1 MAAYEGHVAK
11 RQKTENNGYGMNQG
25 GKDKLME
32 DPHKPSPSPVVH
44 VRGLSETVV
53 EQDLV
58 DTLQN
63 FGCISYVIMM
73 PKKRQ
78 ALVEFEDI
86 AGATECVNY
95 VQSNQLYV
103 SGHPAFFNFSTSQK
117 IQRPGGPED
126 MRTANHILLFTILN
140 PQYPITVEV
149 MHTISSP
156 YGQVQRIVIFKKN
169 GVQAMVEFETVDQA
183 KRAKQALNGADI
195 YSGCCTLKI
204 EYAKPTKLNVVRND
218 NESWDYSNPSLGK
231 SPVVAKNQP
240 LLQDPRYAPG
250 PTPYGE
256 CPQSPEVGLLGN
268 HPDVRR
274 GGGGGPGMGPPPG
287 GHGGGYG
294 GPGPMYDGDNYD
306 NYCGGGGGGRGG
318 YGMQTERY
326 GPGSTGILDRYGAP
340 PMPPY
345 EDPNSRM
352 MGQHP
357 SGGGGGG
364 PQQGAVLM
372 AYGLNMDKINCDSIF
387 NLFCL
392 YGNVVRIKFLKS
404 KEGSAMVQMGDNQ
417 AVDRVI
423 QNLNNCYFVGKKIQL
438 GYSKQAFLQDV
449 PNPHTLPDGSPSFK
463 DFMGSRNNR
472 FTNPEAAS
480 KNRIQGPAKVLHY
493 FNAPP
498 NITED
503 EICQVFTDAGAKSPV
518 RIKQFPSRTERSSTG
533 LVEFETKADA
543 IEGLVACNH
552 QSIPNPS
559 KNPFVF
565 KLCFSQTPI
574 MG

>member
-1 MAAYEGHVAK
+1 MATYEGHVAK

-86 AGATECVNY
+86 NGATECVNY
-95 VQSNQLYV
+95 AQTNQLYV

-149 MHTISSP
+149 MQTICSP

-169 GVQAMVEFETVDQA
+169 GVQAMVEFENVEQA

-218 NESWDYSNPSLGK
+218 NESWDYSNPSLG
-231 SPVVAKNQP
+231 S
-240 LLQDPRYAPG
+240 
-250 PTPYGE
+250 
-256 CPQSPEVGLLGN
+256 

-274 GGGGGPGMGPPPG
+274 GGGGGGGPGMGPPPG
-287 GHGGGYG
+287 SHGGGYG
-294 GPGPMYDGDNYD
+294 PGPMYEGDGYD
-306 NYCGGGGGGRGG
+306 NYCGGGGGGRG
-318 YGMQTERY
+318 YGMQPDRY
-326 GPGSTGILDRYGAP
+326 GPGPVSTGILDRYGGP

-352 MGQHP
+352 IGHNP
-357 SGGGGGG
+357 AGG

-372 AYGLNMDKINCDSIF
+372 VYGLNMEKINCDSLF

-404 KEGSAMVQMGDNQ
+404 KEGSAMIQMGDGL
-417 AVDRVI
+417 AVERAI
-423 QNLNNCYFVGKKIQL
+423 QNLSNCYFMGRKMQL
-438 GYSKQAFLQDV
+438 GHSKQAFLQDV

-498 NITED
+498 NITEE

-533 LVEFETKADA
+533 LVEFDTKADA
-543 IEGLVACNH
+543 IEGLIACNH
-552 QSIPNPS
+552 QSIPNPNG